1 MPGRSNV
8 KGNDMVS
15 KIDMVADSQTA
26 MSNMFTEDPLL
37 YDHISQLVTEYLLT
51 IKEAHR

>member
-26 MSNMFTEDPLL
+26 MSNMFTEDPLS
-37 YDHISQLVTEYLLT
+37 YDHISQLVIEYLLI